1 MITKVVLS
9 AGHSPLRPGARC
21 GELKEHELNMRALR
35 ALRGALETFGVT
47 VATLDPLLSLNERV
61 ALVKESYGD
70 YLAIELHHNSF
81 NGRAQGAEV
90 FYRAGDKRA
99 FDIGSRALRVSCE
112 TTGLV
117 NRGMKLAAM
126 SARGSLGWLRVPQG
140 LLWEVCFMD
149 NPEDIAK
156 VTSDSY
162 ENWALSVAKSITCQ
176 PLVEP

>member
-1 MITKVVLS
+1 MIDKIVLS
-9 AGHSPLRPGARC
+9 AGHSPMRPGARC
-21 GELKEHELNMRALR
+21 GELKEHELNQMALR

-47 VATLDPLLSLNERV
+47 VVTLDPLLSLNERV

-81 NGRAQGAEV
+81 NTRACGAEV

-99 FDIGSRALRVSCE
+99 FDIGSKALRASCQE
-112 TTGLV
+112 LGLV
-117 NRGMKLAAM
+117 NRGMKLASM
-126 SARGSLGWLRVPQG
+126 SARGSLGWLKVPFG

-162 ENWALSVAKSITCQ
+162 ENWALAIAKSITCQ